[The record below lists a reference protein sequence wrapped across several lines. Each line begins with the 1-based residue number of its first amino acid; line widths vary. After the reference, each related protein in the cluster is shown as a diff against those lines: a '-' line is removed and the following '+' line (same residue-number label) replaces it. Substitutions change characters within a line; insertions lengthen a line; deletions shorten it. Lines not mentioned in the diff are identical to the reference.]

1 MGLMRIL
8 VAGHAPEDSF
18 ADNVYHTLIEMGH
31 DVRVLGHITQAQY
44 DAHWRFYARAIAERA
59 SRRAFDLDGNRLVRI
74 AKRFRPEMVLAL
86 TREFSHETLD
96 RLSQLCS
103 PIKVLWW
110 GDCPANARRYAFV
123 EPLWDLV
130 FIKDMVAVQ
139 KTRLVRGDVYLLHE
153 AMNPLWHRPLS
164 EQQHGRIVVAGNWYG
179 FRQALVMRLLKDQI
193 EVDCYGSRPPAW
205 ALSGI
210 VTRHMR
216 RYIVREEKSR
226 IFGAGLAC
234 LNSFQYSEGDSLN
247 CRAFE
252 ITGAGGLELVEYRPA
267 IETCFEIGREV
278 LAFRSYE
285 ELLSMIEKA
294 KRDES
299 AMRKIRQ
306 EGARRALAEHTYR
319 HRLEVIL
326 KATK

>member
-1 MGLMRIL
+1 MRIL

-18 ADNVYHTLIEMGH
+18 ADNVYHTLVEMGH
-31 DVRVLGHITQAQY
+31 DVRVLSHLTQAHY
-44 DAHWRFYARAIAERA
+44 DAGWRVYGRAIMERA
-59 SRRAFDLDGNRLVRI
+59 SRRAFDLDGYRLIRI

-96 RLSQLCS
+96 QLDQLCK
-103 PIKVLWW
+103 PIKILWW
-110 GDCPANARRYAFV
+110 GDPPANARRYAFV
-123 EPLWDLV
+123 EPLWDLI
-130 FIKDMVAVQ
+130 FIKDAVAVQ
-139 KTRLVRGDVYLLHE
+139 KTRLVRGDVSLLHE

-179 FRQALVMRLLKDQI
+179 FRQALVTRLLKDQI
-193 EVDCYGSRPPAW
+193 EVDCYGGRPPAW
-205 ALSGI
+205 ALPGI
-210 VTRHMR
+210 VARHTG

-234 LNSFQYSEGDSLN
+234 LNSFQYAEGDSLN

-252 ITGAGGLELVEYRPA
+252 IAGAGGLELVEYRPA
-267 IETCFEIGREV
+267 IESCFEVGKEV

-285 ELLSMIEKA
+285 ELLDLVQKA
-294 KRDES
+294 RRDES
-299 AMRKIRQ
+299 AMRKVRE

-319 HRLEVIL
+319 HRLEKIL
-326 KATK
+326 ETVK